1 MQAQLVVSLSGLHA
15 NLHKNYPKSR
25 NLISD
30 HPFHDGNK
38 RTGITTLAM
47 FLKRNG
53 YKMKANNGEI
63 EDFAVKIAVD
73 KLGVSDISTWLRLH
87 SG

>member
-1 MQAQLVVSLSGLHA
+1 
-15 NLHKNYPKSR
+15 
-25 NLISD
+25 
-30 HPFHDGNK
+30 
-38 RTGITTLAM
+38 
-47 FLKRNG
+47 
-53 YKMKANNGEI
+53 MKANNGEI